1 MKDKFWDI
9 NVAKPIE
16 TWSVRVLNAFAS
28 GLNERA
34 GDLLNMLQSKEYKLD
49 INDEKQTIQ
58 GVYVSDKAM
67 YLELR
72 GVIEASHLEG
82 WNPIKKDIESVLDG
96 VLNPDPE
103 EVKEIMEIWEGSVE

>member
-1 MKDKFWDI
+1 MKKIKKTNNVCQQLKDKFWDI
-9 NVAKPIE
+9 IVAKPIE

-72 GVIEASHLEG
+72 GVIVASHLEG
-82 WNPIKKDIESVLDG
+82 
-96 VLNPDPE
+96 
-103 EVKEIMEIWEGSVE
+103 

>member
-49 INDEKQTIQ
+49 IND
-58 GVYVSDKAM
+58 
-67 YLELR
+67 
-72 GVIEASHLEG
+72 
-82 WNPIKKDIESVLDG
+82 
-96 VLNPDPE
+96 
-103 EVKEIMEIWEGSVE
+103 